1 MSQVGLCSFI
11 NNKGDSVCIINLI
24 SRRKSAVYLYVYKVS
39 LYLQSVLEWYRRDHK
54 IINKPNGYIICFVKH
69 YVGVLGSFWNI
80 DKEAQKPLAS
90 EDEIDALKSGLEEE
104 GGGGLAGCQFHEGCH
119 KESNFNMKLF
129 QLCTHISFFIN
140 SFLWSFF

>member
-1 MSQVGLCSFI
+1 MCIRFRFI
-11 NNKGDSVCIINLI
+11 YRSI
-24 SRRKSAVYLYVYKVS
+24 
-39 LYLQSVLEWYRRDHK
+39 LEWYKRDHK

-90 EDEIDALKSGLEEE
+90 EDEIDALKSGLEE
-104 GGGGLAGCQFHEGCH
+104 GGGGGCLAGCQFHEGCH
-119 KESNFNMKLF
+119 KESNFNMKWCTIYYVQLSIHF

-140 SFLWSFF
+140 SFFVEFFRGSGMNSMANWVK